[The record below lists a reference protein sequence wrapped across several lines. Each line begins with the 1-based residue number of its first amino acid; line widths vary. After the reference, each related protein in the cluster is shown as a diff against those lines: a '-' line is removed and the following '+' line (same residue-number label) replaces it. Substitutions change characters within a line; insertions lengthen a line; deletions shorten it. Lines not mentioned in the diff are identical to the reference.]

1 MRPLVSRLMVI
12 VAVLLVSAFA
22 LVCLIGPTGLTAY
35 LDKRKE
41 ISILRSKKAALEQ
54 EVTDLSKENRDL
66 DVQTS
71 EQELQIRRRLKLV
84 KPKEKLFIFDQQPGQ
99 RSPGRIQSPTDS
111 PAGR

>member
-41 ISILRSKKAALEQ
+41 ISTLRSRKAALER
-54 EVTDLSKENRDL
+54 EVSDLSKENRGL

-71 EQELQIRRRLKLV
+71 EQELQIRRRLKLI

-99 RSPGRIQSPTDS
+99 RSPGRIQPPAGS

>member
-54 EVTDLSKENRDL
+54 EVTGLSKENRDL

-84 KPKEKLFIFDQQPGQ
+84 KPKEKLFIFDGPPG
-99 RSPGRIQSPTDS
+99 RIHPPADSPGR
-111 PAGR
+111 

>member
-41 ISILRSKKAALEQ
+41 ISTLRSKKAALEQ
-54 EVTDLSKENRDL
+54 EVTDLSKENHGL
-66 DVQTS
+66 DVKAS
-71 EQELQIRRRLKLV
+71 EQELEIRRRLKLV
-84 KPKEKLFIFDQQPGQ
+84 KPKEKHFIFDEQPGQ
-99 RSPGRIQSPTDS
+99 HSPGRTQP
-111 PAGR
+111 PAV

>member
-41 ISILRSKKAALEQ
+41 IA
-54 EVTDLSKENRDL
+54 
-66 DVQTS
+66 
-71 EQELQIRRRLKLV
+71 
-84 KPKEKLFIFDQQPGQ
+84 F
-99 RSPGRIQSPTDS
+99 
-111 PAGR
+111 